1 MQLSFTILVLAA
13 AAVKAAPRKVYL
25 PGSSNS
31 VINIVDRRDDIKTLA
46 NKIIPVVVGGPQ
58 DTFVPNSVIADV
70 GDVIQFQF
78 SNGNHTVTQSAADSP
93 CHPLV
98 GGVNS
103 GHIPFVDNQT
113 TVGTFNMPV
122 LSTDT
127 MFMYCATGPHCQ
139 EGQVMVV
146 NPNDVEQIVNYTK
159 LAMAQTEN
167 IDSDIVVG
175 GTIGTI
181 DLSAAAFIPA
191 EAEEQ
196 AEPIAGNG
204 EAQVPIIS
212 EVVISTSAG
221 TIATESAVTMTSGE
235 SSVETTTTAAAIIT
249 TESAVATVPGNS
261 TTGEIGASTSI
272 VPIVGNTAVATLVLS
287 GTVTTSTT
295 VTIDATA
302 SA

>member
-1 MQLSFTILVLAA
+1 
-13 AAVKAAPRKVYL
+13 
-25 PGSSNS
+25 
-31 VINIVDRRDDIKTLA
+31 
-46 NKIIPVVVGGPQ
+46 
-58 DTFVPNSVIADV
+58 
-70 GDVIQFQF
+70 
-78 SNGNHTVTQSAADSP
+78 
-93 CHPLV
+93 
-98 GGVNS
+98 
-103 GHIPFVDNQT
+103 
-113 TVGTFNMPV
+113 
-122 LSTDT
+122 
-127 MFMYCATGPHCQ
+127 
-139 EGQVMVV
+139 
-146 NPNDVEQIVNYTK
+146 
-159 LAMAQTEN
+159 MAQTEN